1 MHLLAIMVQTFV
13 ILPLLIVVILSGNF
27 GTNDFLVLL
36 VSGGVQFFVFA
47 HVYIV
52 LHSDSIRELINTG
65 KMVRQMQ
72 IMEMMILL
80 QLVMIIYVITLSPL
94 ATKTIE
100 GYYYG
105 HIVYIAL
112 PIYAIAIVLSVISYF
127 IVCKGERK
135 IRS

>member
-47 HVYIV
+47 HVYIL
-52 LHSDSIRELINTG
+52 LHSDNIRKLINTG

-72 IMEMMILL
+72 IMEMMVLL

-94 ATKTIE
+94 AAKMID
-100 GYYYG
+100 GYYHG
-105 HIVYIAL
+105 HIVYVAL
-112 PIYAIAIVLSVISYF
+112 PIYAITIVLSAMSYF
-127 IVCKGERK
+127 IVCKDERK
-135 IRS
+135 